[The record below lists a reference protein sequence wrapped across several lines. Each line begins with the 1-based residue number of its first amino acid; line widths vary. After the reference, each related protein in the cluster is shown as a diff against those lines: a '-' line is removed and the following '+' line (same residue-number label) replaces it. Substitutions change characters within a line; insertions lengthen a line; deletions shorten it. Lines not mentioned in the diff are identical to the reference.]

1 MAKERLEERLGIS
14 FADGKLLSQ
23 ALTHPSAVNED
34 PQEFAASNQR
44 LEFLGDSFIDFV
56 AARELYLGLPQMTE
70 GQLTELR
77 SSVVRGE
84 ALARVARSITL
95 GSYLYMGQGEE
106 GSGGRGRDS
115 NLAAALEAVV
125 GAILLGNGLEDAYAV
140 TARLLQ
146 SELDR
151 VIQEGAPRDPKS
163 RLQEVMQGM
172 GKGAPVY
179 TTVSED
185 RRRPRKDLCYR
196 GRNGRTCPGPRL
208 RAPQGGWGTRRR
220 AGGVEGAGRLTWLNM
235 GPPASDRPHWL
246 IRPSC

>member
-14 FADGKLLSQ
+14 FADGKLLFQ

-125 GAILLGNGLEDAYAV
+125 GAILLDSGMEDAYTV
-140 TARLLQ
+140 TLRLLQ

-151 VIQEGAPRDPKS
+151 VIQKGAPRDPKS

-179 TTVSED
+179 TTASETGVGHEKTFAIEVVMD
-185 RRRPRKDLCYR
+185 GRVLGRGSGRRKVD
-196 GRNGRTCPGPRL
+196 GE
-208 RAPQGGWGTRRR
+208 RAAALEALKAWKVDM
-220 AGGVEGAGRLTWLNM
+220 A
-235 GPPASDRPHWL
+235 
-246 IRPSC
+246 